1 MSERE
6 TRERRRETTAED
18 SNALSSALS
27 TDRFSHPSC
36 FSKKKSKNP
45 KPQHRLVAALEHHLS
60 EWHRLGAPELVRQY
74 LEEEEKAT
82 KNGETSKESRK
93 KTRFRRASA
102 TVLEVSALP
111 PPTPPLVSSR
121 PEPYLLTLHIP
132 LCSSRSSSRLTA
144 AGVAEG
150 DIPSGLGPHV
160 SWGRDGEE
168 GRGEGRDEGGDGTTA
183 TSFSP
188 TSSPFAHRASVWFG
202 AGGAL
207 VTLSPATYSRRVLD
221 TEQEA
226 VTLVSAL
233 AVASGASGCPWPCC
247 VPSGD
252 GRRDGW
258 LGIGPRGRGLV
269 ESEASRRLAARARG
283 PPRRLAAPAGA
294 AALLAAR
301 AAPRAPR
308 AAEALRAALEPA
320 AGIGAAAAA
329 LAASRGGGA
338 AAPCSSSF
346 AALSSSPHFPPP
358 PVRHVVEVDARASYR
373 VPVPPLGASEAE
385 KKGGRGAAAAAA
397 AASGGER
404 GWDDGAPWRPWLLFP
419 RCYPDP
425 CRAGIEVDACWDA
438 VPGRDAFGL
447 NEEEDELD
455 DYDDDDDSGESDG
468 GGGGARRGGVRASSV
483 WRVHALSPFA
493 LDSSSPAA
501 EAEAAAGGGRSSSAG
516 GAEAAA
522 AAAAASGDASSDGR
536 AAPLRLLPAALAFG
550 SLPPPPRPP
559 TGGLA
564 SLVARLASSFTIAAS
579 ARSMR
584 DLESDRWWD
593 ARGTDASSPVWP
605 LPRAPAAEA
614 VAAACADVLDV
625 GAGSDEGGDA
635 RLALLPEGVL
645 AAAGRGEP
653 GAAAAVAA
661 LRRFAAPPPL
671 LPSSSPSSPSSST
684 AASSLPRLLPRLAPA
699 ASLASRLALRAAA
712 LAAATGS
719 SSGSSGGPGSGPT
732 GDARAVAALWSS
744 VVRELRFSLWERG
757 RRLPRPSEGRA
768 KGGRRGRG
776 AGGKPRLPDARA
788 SLLHQKLQMLDCCIA
803 ARAAA
808 AERAARAGAAAAEA
822 AAAAAAAAMVG
833 GEAPGAEGAAAAAA
847 ARRPSWLPWPLAR
860 ALSTLA
866 SSAAPLAAAA
876 AAGEG
881 GANEGA
887 GAGAGAGDDEM
898 LDAEEGVEEE
908 GEGGANRDTDEDE
921 AWASAAS
928 SSAWATSS
936 SSSPSSDGDDDE
948 GDDDEEEDDEEP
960 RREGSEDVKM
970 EDASA
975 AAASAPLRKT
985 RSAAAAHAA
994 APAAASSLR
1003 GPRPPRGARGV
1014 LRVVP
1019 GGRARGRL
1027 PLCEPRTQRRPPET
1041 GDAAAARLAAAW
1053 ALRERS
1059 GASSSPSPSS
1069 SSAASSAAA
1078 AAAAADAL
1086 ACPLVAS
1093 DMAAFKA
1100 ANPSPRPGSS
1110 SSSATLEEFL
1120 GWRPPRGPPPPWAA
1134 PTAASG
1140 ERSKSKSSSSRGP
1153 PSRADVEA
1161 WRGVWEASA
1170 PCPASSQRPL
1180 FDAEAEGERALH
1192 WLETLPPAAAWR
1204 ELVPLAAAA
1213 AAALLAAGS
1222 GGNGGGFPAATSLE
1236 GLFAA
1241 EDEGDEGKPRRR
1253 SALACFCEEARPLLL
1268 ALSDGARCASDPSSS
1283 SALLLSGL
1291 AGAVARVEP
1300 TLLAAEALRRR
1311 LGGAEEKEKD
1321 ENQRREK
1328 GKGERGAERLAS
1340 RVLSAA
1346 TGWNGDSAGGGGRGI
1361 PVAGGAERAAFDALM
1376 RSGSAAAAA
1385 TAAAAAGPIAAASAA
1400 AAASS
1405 SSSSRDRRGPS
1416 ALAIAVPGW
1425 GPPMEAE
1432 WAVRCEPRR
1441 APVAAAEEGSKRG
1454 GGGGGRT
1461 APASPRQ
1468 QQRQQQKRQNRKQ
1481 RDRLVGSSPG
1491 WRGGQRAHVC
1501 WSPAE
1506 GVRLSCVLTPED
1518 EEEDDGGGFSEE

>member
-1 MSERE
+1 M
-6 TRERRRETTAED
+6 
-18 SNALSSALS
+18 
-27 TDRFSHPSC
+27 F
-36 FSKKKSKNP
+36 FQKKSKNP

-258 LGIGPRGRGLV
+258 LGVGPRGRGLV

-329 LAASRGGGA
+329 LAASRGGGGGA

-385 KKGGRGAAAAAA
+385 KKGGRGAAAAAAA

-625 GAGSDEGGDA
+625 DAGSDEGGDA

-822 AAAAAAAAMVG
+822 AAAAAAGVG
-833 GEAPGAEGAAAAAA
+833 GEAPGAEGAAAAAAA
-847 ARRPSWLPWPLAR
+847 ARRPSWLPWPLAH

-876 AAGEG
+876 AGEG

-887 GAGAGAGDDEM
+887 GTGAGDDEM

-908 GEGGANRDTDEDE
+908 GEGGTKHRDTDEDE

-960 RREGSEDVKM
+960 RREGSEDVEM

-975 AAASAPLRKT
+975 AAASAPLRRT

-1041 GDAAAARLAAAW
+1041 GDAAAARLSAAW

-1069 SSAASSAAA
+1069 SSAASSAAAAAA

-1140 ERSKSKSSSSRGP
+1140 EKSKSKSSRGL

-1192 WLETLPPAAAWR
+1192 WLETLPPEAAWR

-1268 ALSDGARCASDPSSS
+1268 ALSEGDGARCASDPSSS

-1346 TGWNGDSAGGGGRGI
+1346 TGWNGDSAGGGGRGV

-1385 TAAAAAGPIAAASAA
+1385 TAAAAAGPLAAASAA

-1441 APVAAAEEGSKRG
+1441 APVAAADEGSKRG
-1454 GGGGGRT
+1454 GGGGT
-1461 APASPRQ
+1461 APASSRQ

-1481 RDRLVGSSPG
+1481 RDRLIGSSPG